1 MDPLLQGAFATG
13 YERLAAWADLLDE
26 INVFPVADADTG
38 RNLMISLAPLHRM
51 NAGAE
56 TTVRKL
62 LISATGNSGNI
73 ASGFFAGFVA
83 ENPSKDICQAA
94 RVGRNKAR
102 QAIADP
108 KPGTMLTVFDEL
120 LNHLENVSAVPLPAA
135 FPTLI
140 DQLEKAVHSTSVTL
154 PVLKAAG
161 VVDSG
166 ALGMFI
172 FMEGFFSRLAGRADV
187 FRPITE
193 IFGTKLRLP
202 ADFVAEPPK
211 GYCVDTVV
219 RVGRDCD
226 SALENLSRYGNS
238 LVALQEN
245 ARLKIHIHTEQP
257 DAVRKHL
264 GDLGRV
270 VQWSEEDMGA
280 HADNRSSPE
289 TQPVIHIVTDAAGSI
304 TREDAAR
311 LGMTLLDSY
320 IIVGDRSLPETL
332 FPPEELYALMRNGV
346 RVTTS
351 QASVFERHQRCQSIL
366 SRYGLA
372 LYLCVGSVYTGNYEV
387 AAAWKE
393 RNDPQNRLAVIDTGL
408 ASGRL
413 GVAALATARYAIQ
426 TDDAEQ
432 VIRFAETAVRKS
444 QEFIFLDR
452 LQYLA
457 AGGRLSKTK
466 GFLGDL
472 FRLKPVISPT
482 AEGAVKAGTVRDK
495 DEQLSFA
502 LEKLEKGVG
511 QDPRPLIMIE
521 YSDNRQWVED
531 NVLGEIKSRY
541 ASAEIILQPLSLTS
555 GAHMGPGTW
564 AVAFLPAGSAPPQ
577 TLRPDPDSK
586 ECHHCPTQG

>member
-51 NAGAE
+51 DASAE
-56 TTVRKL
+56 ATVRKL
-62 LISATGNSGNI
+62 LLSATGNSGNI

-83 ENPSKDICQAA
+83 ENPSKDIYQAT
-94 RVGRNKAR
+94 RVGRDRAW

-120 LNHLENVSAVPLPAA
+120 LSHLENLSSDPLAA
-135 FPTLI
+135 TFPTLI
-140 DQLEKAVHSTSVTL
+140 DQLEKAVHSTSETL
-154 PVLKAAG
+154 PALKAAG

-172 FMEGFFSRLAGRADV
+172 FMEGFLSRLAGRADV

-193 IFGTKLRLP
+193 IFSKKLRLP
-202 ADFVAEPPK
+202 SDFVADNPK
-211 GYCVDTVV
+211 GYCVDAVIH
-219 RVGRDCD
+219 VGKDYN
-226 SALENLSRYGNS
+226 SPLENLSQYGDS
-238 LVALQEN
+238 IVALQEN
-245 ARLKIHIHTEQP
+245 ERLKIHIHTEQR
-257 DAVRKHL
+257 DTVRKQL
-264 GDLGRV
+264 ADLGRV

-280 HADNRSSPE
+280 QVENRSSSD

-320 IIVGDRSLPETL
+320 IIVGDKSLPETL
-332 FPPEELYALMRNGV
+332 FPPEELYALMRSGV
-346 RVTTS
+346 KVTTA

-366 SRYGLA
+366 DRYGQA

-387 AAAWKE
+387 VAAWKE
-393 RNDPQNRLAVIDTGL
+393 RNDPENRLAVIDTGL

-413 GVAALATARYAIQ
+413 GIAALATARYAIQ
-426 TDDAEQ
+426 TDDAEK
-432 VIRFAETAVRKS
+432 VIRFAETAIRKS
-444 QEFIFLDR
+444 QEYIFLDR
-452 LQYLA
+452 LQFLV

-466 GFLGDL
+466 GFFGDL
-472 FRLKPVISPT
+472 FHMKPVISPT
-482 AEGAVKAGTVRDK
+482 AEGAVKAGTVRDNN
-495 DEQLSFA
+495 EQLKFA
-502 LEKLEKGVG
+502 LGKLEKGLG
-511 QDPRPLIMIE
+511 QDTRPLIMIE
-521 YSDNRQWVED
+521 YSDNRQWVEN

-564 AVAFLPAGSAPPQ
+564 AVAFLPS
-577 TLRPDPDSK
+577 TL
-586 ECHHCPTQG
+586 

>member
-26 INVFPVADADTG
+26 INVYPVADADTG

-51 NAGAE
+51 DGSAE

-62 LISATGNSGNI
+62 LVSATGNSGNI

-83 ENPSKDICQAA
+83 ENPSKDIYQAT
-94 RVGRNKAR
+94 RVGRDRAW

-120 LNHLENVSAVPLPAA
+120 LNHLENLSSDPLAA
-135 FPTLI
+135 TFPTLL
-140 DQLEKAVHSTSVTL
+140 DQLEKAVHSTSETL
-154 PVLKAAG
+154 PALRAAG

-172 FMEGFFSRLAGRADV
+172 FMEGFFSRLAGRPDV

-193 IFGTKLRLP
+193 IFNKKLRLP
-202 ADFVAEPPK
+202 SDFVADHPK
-211 GYCVDTVV
+211 GYCVDAVIQ
-219 RVGRDCD
+219 VGTDHD
-226 SALENLSRYGNS
+226 SRLENLSRYGDS
-238 LVALQEN
+238 IVALQEN
-245 ARLKIHIHTEQP
+245 ERLKIHIHTEQR
-257 DAVRKHL
+257 DAVRKQL
-264 GDLGRV
+264 ADLGRL

-280 HADNRSSPE
+280 QVENRPSSDTP
-289 TQPVIHIVTDAAGSI
+289 QAVHIVTDAAGSV

-320 IIVGDRSLPETL
+320 IVVGDKSLPETL
-332 FPPEELYALMRNGV
+332 FPPEELYALMRSGAK
-346 RVTTS
+346 VTTA

-366 SRYGLA
+366 SRYGQA

-387 AAAWKE
+387 VAAWKE
-393 RNDPQNRLAVIDTGL
+393 RNDLENRLAVIDTGL

-413 GVAALATARYAIQ
+413 GIAALATARYAIQ
-426 TDDAEQ
+426 ADDAEK
-432 VIRFAETAVRKS
+432 VIRFAETAVRMS
-444 QEFIFLDR
+444 QEYIFLDR
-452 LQYLA
+452 LQYLV

-472 FRLKPVISPT
+472 FHMKPVISPT

-495 DEQLSFA
+495 DEQLKFA
-502 LEKLEKGVG
+502 LEKLEKGLG
-511 QDPRPLIMIE
+511 QDTQPLVMIE
-521 YSDNRQWVED
+521 YSDNRQWVEN

-564 AVAFLPAGSAPPQ
+564 AVAFLPS
-577 TLRPDPDSK
+577 T
-586 ECHHCPTQG
+586 H

>member
-26 INVFPVADADTG
+26 INVYPVADADTG

-51 NAGAE
+51 DGSAE

-62 LISATGNSGNI
+62 LVSATGNSGNI

-83 ENPSKDICQAA
+83 ENPSKDIYQAT
-94 RVGRNKAR
+94 RVGRDRAW

-120 LNHLENVSAVPLPAA
+120 LNHLENLSSDLLAA
-135 FPTLI
+135 TFPTLL
-140 DQLEKAVHSTSVTL
+140 DQLEKAVHSTSETL
-154 PVLKAAG
+154 PALRAAG

-172 FMEGFFSRLAGRADV
+172 FMEGFFSRLAGRPDV

-193 IFGTKLRLP
+193 IFNKKLRLP
-202 ADFVAEPPK
+202 SDFVADHPK
-211 GYCVDTVV
+211 GYCVDAVIH
-219 RVGRDCD
+219 VGTDHD
-226 SALENLSRYGNS
+226 SRLENLSRYGDS
-238 LVALQEN
+238 IVALQEN
-245 ARLKIHIHTEQP
+245 ERLKIHIHTEQR
-257 DAVRKHL
+257 DAVRKQL
-264 GDLGRV
+264 TDLGRL

-280 HADNRSSPE
+280 QVENRPSSD
-289 TQPVIHIVTDAAGSI
+289 TLQAVHIVTDAAGSV

-320 IIVGDRSLPETL
+320 IVVGDKSLPETL
-332 FPPEELYALMRNGV
+332 FPPEELYALMRSGAK
-346 RVTTS
+346 VTTA

-366 SRYGLA
+366 SRYGQA

-393 RNDPQNRLAVIDTGL
+393 RNDSENRLTVIDTGL

-413 GVAALATARYAIQ
+413 GIAALATARYAIQ
-426 TDDAEQ
+426 ADDAEK
-432 VIRFAETAVRKS
+432 VIRFAETAVRMS
-444 QEFIFLDR
+444 QEYIFLDR
-452 LQYLA
+452 LQYLV

-472 FRLKPVISPT
+472 FHMKPVISPT

-495 DEQLSFA
+495 DEQLKFA
-502 LEKLEKGVG
+502 LEKLEKGLG
-511 QDPRPLIMIE
+511 QDTRPLIMLE
-521 YSDNRQWVED
+521 YSDNRQWVEN

-564 AVAFLPAGSAPPQ
+564 AVAFLPS
-577 TLRPDPDSK
+577 T
-586 ECHHCPTQG
+586 H

>member
-1 MDPLLQGAFATG
+1 MDPLLQSAFATG

-26 INVFPVADADTG
+26 INVYPVADADTG

-51 NAGAE
+51 DASVE

-62 LISATGNSGNI
+62 LVSATGNSGNI

-83 ENPSKDICQAA
+83 ENPSKDIYQAT
-94 RVGRNKAR
+94 RVGRDRAW

-120 LNHLENVSAVPLPAA
+120 LRHLENLSSDPSAATSTA
-135 FPTLI
+135 LI
-140 DQLEKAVHSTSVTL
+140 DRLEKAVHSTSETL
-154 PVLKAAG
+154 PALKAAG

-166 ALGMFI
+166 ALGVFI

-187 FRPITE
+187 FRPITG
-193 IFGTKLRLP
+193 IFSKKLRLP
-202 ADFVAEPPK
+202 SDFKADYPK
-211 GYCVDTVV
+211 GYCVDAVV
-219 RVGRDCD
+219 HVGKEHDP
-226 SALENLSRYGNS
+226 ALESLSRYGGS
-238 LVALQEN
+238 IVALQEN
-245 ARLKIHIHTEQP
+245 ERLKIHIHTEQR
-257 DAVRKHL
+257 DAVRKQL
-264 GDLGRV
+264 ADLGRV

-280 HADNRSSPE
+280 QAAKRPDGGA
-289 TQPVIHIVTDAAGSI
+289 QPVIHIVTDAAGSI

-320 IIVGDRSLPETL
+320 ILVGDKSLPETL
-332 FPPEELYALMRNGV
+332 FPPEELYALMRSGV
-346 RVTTS
+346 RVTTA
-351 QASVFERHQRCQSIL
+351 QASVFERHQRWQSIL
-366 SRYGLA
+366 GRYGQA
-372 LYLCVGSVYTGNYEV
+372 LYLCVGSVYTGNYEIV
-387 AAAWKE
+387 AAWKE
-393 RNDPQNRLAVIDTGL
+393 RHDPDNRLSVIDTGL

-426 TDDAEQ
+426 ADDAEK
-432 VIRFAETAVRKS
+432 VFRFAESAVRKS
-444 QEFIFLDR
+444 REYIFLDR
-452 LQYLA
+452 LQYLV

-472 FRLKPVISPT
+472 FHLKPVITPT

-495 DEQLSFA
+495 DEQIKFA
-502 LEKLEKGVG
+502 LGKLEKGLG
-511 QDPRPLIMIE
+511 PDTQPLIMIE
-521 YSDNRQWVED
+521 YSDNRQWVEN

-564 AVAFLPAGSAPPQ
+564 AVAFLPS
-577 TLRPDPDSK
+577 TL
-586 ECHHCPTQG
+586 Q

>member
-26 INVFPVADADTG
+26 INVYPVADADTG

-51 NAGAE
+51 DGNTE

-62 LISATGNSGNI
+62 LVSATGNSGNI

-83 ENPSKDICQAA
+83 ENPSKDIYQAT
-94 RVGRNKAR
+94 RVGRDRAW

-120 LNHLENVSAVPLPAA
+120 LNHLENLSSDLLAA
-135 FPTLI
+135 TFPTLL
-140 DQLEKAVHSTSVTL
+140 DQLEKAVHSTTETL
-154 PVLKAAG
+154 PALRAAG

-172 FMEGFFSRLAGRADV
+172 FMEGFFSRLAGRANV

-193 IFGTKLRLP
+193 IFNKKLRLP
-202 ADFVAEPPK
+202 SDFVANHPK
-211 GYCVDTVV
+211 GYCVDAVIHV
-219 RVGRDCD
+219 DKNND
-226 SALENLSRYGNS
+226 SRLENLSQYGDS
-238 LVALQEN
+238 IVALQEN
-245 ARLKIHIHTEQP
+245 ERLKIHIHTGQR
-257 DAVRKHL
+257 DAVRKQL
-264 GDLGRV
+264 ADLGRL

-280 HADNRSSPE
+280 QVENRSSSDTPR
-289 TQPVIHIVTDAAGSI
+289 VIHIVTDAAGSV

-320 IIVGDRSLPETL
+320 IVVGDKSLPETL
-332 FPPEELYALMRNGV
+332 FPPEELYALMRSGAK
-346 RVTTS
+346 VTTA
-351 QASVFERHQRCQSIL
+351 QASVFERHQRCQSII
-366 SRYGLA
+366 SRYGQA

-387 AAAWKE
+387 VAAWKE
-393 RNDPQNRLAVIDTGL
+393 CNDPENRLAVIDTGL

-413 GVAALATARYAIQ
+413 GVVALATARYAIQ
-426 TDDAEQ
+426 ADDAEK
-432 VIRFAETAVRKS
+432 VIRFAETAVRMS
-444 QEFIFLDR
+444 QEYIFLDR
-452 LQYLA
+452 LQYLV

-472 FRLKPVISPT
+472 FHMKPVISPT

-495 DEQLSFA
+495 DEQLKFA
-502 LEKLEKGVG
+502 LEKLEKGLG
-511 QDPRPLIMIE
+511 QDTRPLIMIE
-521 YSDNRQWVED
+521 YSDNRQWVEN
-531 NVLGEIKSRY
+531 NVLGEIKSRF
-541 ASAEIILQPLSLTS
+541 ASAEITLQPLSLTS

-564 AVAFLPAGSAPPQ
+564 AVAFLPS
-577 TLRPDPDSK
+577 T
-586 ECHHCPTQG
+586 H

>member
-26 INVFPVADADTG
+26 INVYPVADADTG

-51 NAGAE
+51 DGSAE

-62 LISATGNSGNI
+62 LVSATGNSGNI

-83 ENPSKDICQAA
+83 ENPSKDMYQAT
-94 RVGRNKAR
+94 RVGRGRAW

-120 LNHLENVSAVPLPAA
+120 LNHLENLSSDPSAATSPA
-135 FPTLI
+135 LI
-140 DQLEKAVHSTSVTL
+140 DRLEKAVRSTSETL
-154 PVLKAAG
+154 PALKAAG

-193 IFGTKLRLP
+193 IFNKKLRLP
-202 ADFVAEPPK
+202 SDFVANHPQ
-211 GYCVDTVV
+211 GYCVDAVIH
-219 RVGRDCD
+219 VGTDHD
-226 SALENLSRYGNS
+226 SRLENLSRYGDS
-238 LVALQEN
+238 IVALQEN
-245 ARLKIHIHTEQP
+245 ERLKIHIHTGQR
-257 DAVRKHL
+257 DALRKQL
-264 GDLGRV
+264 ADLGRL

-280 HADNRSSPE
+280 QVENRSSSDTPR
-289 TQPVIHIVTDAAGSI
+289 VIHIVTDAAGSV

-320 IIVGDRSLPETL
+320 IVVGDKSLPETL
-332 FPPEELYALMRNGV
+332 FPPEELYALMRSGV
-346 RVTTS
+346 KVTTA

-366 SRYGLA
+366 SRYGQA
-372 LYLCVGSVYTGNYEV
+372 LYLCVGSVYTGNYDV
-387 AAAWKE
+387 VAAWKE
-393 RNDPQNRLAVIDTGL
+393 RNDPENRLAVIDTGL

-413 GVAALATARYAIQ
+413 GVVALATARYAIQ
-426 TDDAEQ
+426 ADDAEK
-432 VIRFAETAVRKS
+432 VIRFAESAVRMS
-444 QEFIFLDR
+444 QEYIFLDR
-452 LQYLA
+452 LQYLV

-472 FRLKPVISPT
+472 FHMKPVISPT
-482 AEGAVKAGTVRDK
+482 TEGAVKAGTVRDK
-495 DEQLSFA
+495 DEQLKFA
-502 LEKLEKGVG
+502 LEKLEKGLG
-511 QDPRPLIMIE
+511 QDTRPLIMIE
-521 YSDNRQWVED
+521 YSDNRQWVEN
-531 NVLGEIKSRY
+531 NVWGEIKSRF
-541 ASAEIILQPLSLTS
+541 ASAEITLQPLSLTS

-564 AVAFLPAGSAPPQ
+564 AIAFLPS
-577 TLRPDPDSK
+577 TL
-586 ECHHCPTQG
+586 Q

>member
-26 INVFPVADADTG
+26 INVYPVADADTG

-51 NAGAE
+51 DGSAE

-62 LISATGNSGNI
+62 LVSATGNSGNI

-83 ENPSKDICQAA
+83 ENPSKDIYQAT
-94 RVGRNKAR
+94 RVGRDRAW

-120 LNHLENVSAVPLPAA
+120 LNHLENLSSDLLAA
-135 FPTLI
+135 TFPTLL
-140 DQLEKAVHSTSVTL
+140 DQLEKAVHSTSETL
-154 PVLKAAG
+154 PALRAAG

-172 FMEGFFSRLAGRADV
+172 FMEGFFSRLAGRPDV

-193 IFGTKLRLP
+193 IFNKKLRLP
-202 ADFVAEPPK
+202 SDFVADHPK
-211 GYCVDTVV
+211 GYCVDAVIH
-219 RVGRDCD
+219 VGTDHD
-226 SALENLSRYGNS
+226 SRLENLSRYGDS
-238 LVALQEN
+238 IVALQEN
-245 ARLKIHIHTEQP
+245 ERLKIHIHTEQRE
-257 DAVRKHL
+257 AVRKQL
-264 GDLGRV
+264 ADLGRL

-280 HADNRSSPE
+280 QVENRPSSDTP
-289 TQPVIHIVTDAAGSI
+289 QAVHIVTDAAGSV

-320 IIVGDRSLPETL
+320 IVVGDKSLPETL
-332 FPPEELYALMRNGV
+332 FPPEELYALMRSGAK
-346 RVTTS
+346 VTTA

-366 SRYGLA
+366 SRYGQA

-393 RNDPQNRLAVIDTGL
+393 RNDSENRLTVIDTGL

-413 GVAALATARYAIQ
+413 GIVALATARYAIQ
-426 TDDAEQ
+426 ADDAEK
-432 VIRFAETAVRKS
+432 VIRFAETAVRMS
-444 QEFIFLDR
+444 QEYIFLDR
-452 LQYLA
+452 LQYLV

-472 FRLKPVISPT
+472 FHMKPVISPT

-495 DEQLSFA
+495 DEQLKFA
-502 LEKLEKGVG
+502 LEKLEKGLG
-511 QDPRPLIMIE
+511 QDTRPLIMLE
-521 YSDNRQWVED
+521 YSDNRQWVEN

-564 AVAFLPAGSAPPQ
+564 AVAFLPS
-577 TLRPDPDSK
+577 T
-586 ECHHCPTQG
+586 H